1 VSLFCSLKSL
11 DLSGVSWTCDC
22 TIEDTLEWLQT
33 TKISLIGYQKYECAE
48 PNSKKNVLLSEL
60 NLDGEKCNAEIIM
73 EKTIILIIIGCT
85 SFVILVVAAIVF
97 WQHRW
102 RLKKKLKKQHY
113 RCVCSIKAEVDIN
126 NVLQLFIILDNY
138 ILCYAIIDDLKFV
151 ACFGHNFLSN

>member
-113 RCVCSIKAEVDIN
+113 RCVCVY
-126 NVLQLFIILDNY
+126 FIAIL
-138 ILCYAIIDDLKFV
+138 
-151 ACFGHNFLSN
+151 